1 MKEIGQE
8 ACVHDTP
15 LDPNGPRHNKQLSDL
30 KKILTNKKTSKQVCA
45 QAEKLC
51 YGSSLLFF
59 INCGTKKLHRIY
71 GTLKPLISNVIL
83 LSSRIVL
90 SPLRLQ

>member
-1 MKEIGQE
+1 MKMKEIGQE

-15 LDPNGPRHNKQLSDL
+15 LDPNGPRHNKQLSDF

-59 INCGTKKLHRIY
+59 INCGTKSY
-71 GTLKPLISNVIL
+71 TASMEL
-83 LSSRIVL
+83 LNL
-90 SPLRLQ
+90 